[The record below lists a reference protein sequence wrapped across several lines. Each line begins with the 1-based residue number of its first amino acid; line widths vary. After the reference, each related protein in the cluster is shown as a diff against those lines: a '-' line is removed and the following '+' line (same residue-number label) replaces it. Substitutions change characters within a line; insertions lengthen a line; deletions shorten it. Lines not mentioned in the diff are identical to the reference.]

1 MSSIT
6 PCCDLS
12 ILNDKVM
19 AGATAKA
26 SRVPI
31 YRQVPKGKL
40 RLDTASDAS
49 KLDLIAQATPETPA
63 LVPVSSSQTRLLYRA
78 MQCLCVCLRPAQPR
92 VYAAALPQVEA
103 IIPPQSLS
111 SRGKKTLV
119 LDLDETLVHSTF
131 KRIESPDVY
140 LEVTVEDR
148 LVPIYVRC
156 RPGLIQLLEA
166 AYRHYELVVFTASME
181 KYANPLLDILD
192 PSGLV
197 EARLFREHC
206 QRVGSGY
213 VKDLRTLGRDLSQV
227 ILVDVKLIQNSPDSY
242 TLQPENAIPIRT
254 YIDDEHDT
262 ELMKLIP
269 LLESLA
275 KESDVRQ
282 ALQRLNLSPNSL
294 LPEVATQREENGM
307 AEVTDGTQDDLRLD
321 LNSPRK
327 M

>member
-1 MSSIT
+1 
-6 PCCDLS
+6 
-12 ILNDKVM
+12 M
-19 AGATAKA
+19 AEAAAKA

-31 YRQVPKGKL
+31 YRKVVKGKANF
-40 RLDTASDAS
+40 DTASDPC
-49 KLDLIAQATPETPA
+49 KLDLIAQVTPESPA
-63 LVPVSSSQTRLLYRA
+63 LIPVSSSQARLFYRA
-78 MQCLCVCLRPAQPR
+78 IQCLCICLRPTQPR
-92 VYAAALPQVEA
+92 VYAAALPQAEA
-103 IIPPQSLS
+103 ILPPQSLS

-131 KRIESPDVY
+131 KRIESPDVF
-140 LEVTVEDR
+140 LEVTVEDK

-166 AYRHYELVVFTASME
+166 AYRHYEIVVFTASME

-206 QRVGSGY
+206 QRMGSGY
-213 VKDLRTLGRDLSQV
+213 VKDLRPLGRDLSQV
-227 ILVDVKLIQNSPDSY
+227 ILVDVKPIQNSPDSY

-254 YIDDEHDT
+254 YIDDEYDT

-275 KESDVRQ
+275 KVPDVRE
-282 ALQRLNLSPNSL
+282 ALQKLNLTPNSL
-294 LPEVATQREENGM
+294 LPEIATQREDNGL

>member
-1 MSSIT
+1 MKIEPEGLASLAKPCKLVKKDSSESLAKLQGLTTQVRAPSRDRKT
-6 PCCDLS
+6 PNKLLC
-12 ILNDKVM
+12 M
-19 AGATAKA
+19 AR
-26 SRVPI
+26 S
-31 YRQVPKGKL
+31 
-40 RLDTASDAS
+40 
-49 KLDLIAQATPETPA
+49 
-63 LVPVSSSQTRLLYRA
+63 
-78 MQCLCVCLRPAQPR
+78 LCACLRRKATKIYDFNLPT
-92 VYAAALPQVEA
+92 AAVLISPQTESK
-103 IIPPQSLS
+103 QGL
-111 SRGKKTLV
+111 KTLV

-131 KRIESPDVY
+131 KRIESPDVF
-140 LEVTVEDR
+140 LEVTVEDK

-166 AYRHYELVVFTASME
+166 AYRHYEIVVFTASME

-206 QRVGSGY
+206 QRMGSGY
-213 VKDLRTLGRDLSQV
+213 VKDLRPLGRDLSQV
-227 ILVDVKLIQNSPDSY
+227 ILVDVKPIQNSPDSY

-254 YIDDEHDT
+254 YIDDEYDT

-275 KESDVRQ
+275 KAPDVRE
-282 ALQRLNLSPNSL
+282 ALQKLNLTPNSL
-294 LPEVATQREENGM
+294 LPEIATQREDNGL